1 MKLIHREEELAGVS
15 ERTKQAREVRARWAW
30 VEPCVWT
37 ERMLTALEKGVKGGV
52 WFSLIDKVYSKR
64 NLLSAF
70 KRVKAN
76 RGSAGVDHITV
87 EKFSKRLEDNIE
99 RVHKRLKEGS
109 YYPQKIRRVYIPK
122 PGRKERRPLGI
133 PTVRDRVVQAAL
145 RQVIEPIFELDFSDN
160 SYGFRP
166 GCSCKDALREVD
178 QLLKGGSEYV
188 VDADIEDYFDSI
200 PHDRIMEQIGERIAD
215 GRALRL
221 VESFLKQGVLEGMR
235 EWRPEKG
242 TPQGGVISPLL
253 ANLYLDPLDH
263 LMEAKG
269 FMMIRYA
276 DDFVVLCSSEKE
288 AHRAMEQIKGWI
300 RSVGLRLHSDKTRVV
315 DMRKAGFGFDF
326 LGYHFERTR
335 HSRRISRWPREKSM
349 QGLKDKIRGRTRR
362 CNGNSLEQI
371 IESINPTLRGWF
383 EYFKHSHKWTFPWLD
398 RWVRMRLRSIL
409 RKRAGGRGRGR
420 GLDNNRW
427 PNTFFTALGLF
438 SLTAAHEAVCQ
449 SLKRLNC

>member
-1 MKLIHREEELAGVS
+1 MHKEEELAGVS

-122 PGRKERRPLGI
+122 LGSKEKRPLGI

-166 GCSCKDALREVD
+166 ERSCKDALREVNR
-178 QLLKGGSEYV
+178 LLKGGYEYV
-188 VDADIEDYFDSI
+188 VDADIESYFDSI
-200 PHDRIMEQIGERIAD
+200 PHDRLMEQIGEKIAD
-215 GRALRL
+215 GRVLRL

-235 EWRPEKG
+235 EWRPKKG

-335 HSRRISRWPREKSM
+335 HSKRISRWPRKKSM
-349 QGLKDKIRGRTRR
+349 QRLKDKIRRWTRR

-371 IESINPTLRGWF
+371 IESINLILRGWF
-383 EYFKHSHKWTFPWLD
+383 EYYKHSHKWTFPWLD

-449 SLKRLNC
+449 SLKR